1 VTTNDEALA
10 ARLRLFKGQGMDPD
24 RRYWFPVIGYNYRMT
39 NIAAAIGLAQLER
52 IENHLETRK
61 AIAAGYNRRLGH
73 LSEQIA
79 LPQSEKWANHVYWMY
94 TILLRDGGERD
105 RDNVMRRL
113 GERGIE
119 TRPVFYPMH
128 VLPPYRDTAGGP
140 FPRADLCASRG
151 INLPTH
157 GRLTEQ
163 DMDRVAEALELVLD

>member
-1 VTTNDEALA
+1 
-10 ARLRLFKGQGMDPD
+10 
-24 RRYWFPVIGYNYRMT
+24 MT

-52 IENHLETRK
+52 IERHLETRR

-73 LSEQIA
+73 LSEQII
-79 LPQSEKWANHVYWMY
+79 LPESERWANHVYWMY

-105 RDNVMRRL
+105 RDNVMHRL

-128 VLPPYRDTAGGP
+128 TLPPYRATAGGP
-140 FPRADLCASRG
+140 YPRADLCSSRG

-163 DMDRVAEALELVLD
+163 DMDRVAEALEFALD